1 MLNNTMRTK
10 KRKSNQSHGF
20 HNNSFMNS
28 LTKADNPRRRNNSKY
43 RVFNMD
49 LKDFTDID
57 KMNIPKE
64 FQNQKT
70 VCKCETVPIKSNKSN
85 KSKKNNKNSKNSNYS
100 QELVMDTEFSNI
112 MNPRFK
118 PKSLKNQSK
127 MMFRNPPSCN
137 IIKKKPVS
145 HSTKSVKSSPK
156 KAKNPKQ
163 AKTPKQTKTP
173 KQAKNPKQAKTPKQT
188 KNPKQAKTPKTK
200 RKSHGKT
207 LSRNELNALAKKL
220 IKESLK
226 NKN

>member
-163 AKTPKQTKTP
+163 AKTPKQTK
-173 KQAKNPKQAKTPKQT
+173 
-188 KNPKQAKTPKTK
+188 NPKQAKTPKTK

>member
-1 MLNNTMRTK
+1 MRTK

-20 HNNSFMNS
+20 HNSSFMNS
-28 LTKADNPRRRNNSKY
+28 LTKTDNQRRHNNSKY

-49 LKDFTDID
+49 LKDFADID

-70 VCKCETVPIKSNKSN
+70 VCKCETVPIKSN

-127 MMFRNPPSCN
+127 MMFRKPPSCN
-137 IIKKKPVS
+137 IIKKKPVL

-163 AKTPKQTKTP
+163 AKTPRQT
-173 KQAKNPKQAKTPKQT
+173 KNPKQVKTPKQT
-188 KNPKQAKTPKTK
+188 KNPKQAKIPKTK

-220 IKESLK
+220 IKESFRNRK
-226 NKN
+226 